1 MFGKKPP
8 PAAAATREK
17 RRAKRLPANAP
28 AIVQT
33 TASRLQV
40 TIVNISVS
48 GARLVTE
55 EEPPDRQDVQVI
67 INGVCL
73 FGRITWRRDKTF
85 AVKFEEGL
93 QGHPPAEILRAVEE
107 ANVPRYEF
115 DREEV
120 LAALANRP
128 PNDISL
134 RTGPRP
140 LFP

>member
-8 PAAAATREK
+8 AAATREK
-17 RRAKRLPANAP
+17 RGAKRSPANAP

-33 TASRLQV
+33 TASRLKV
-40 TIVNISVS
+40 TIVNISIS
-48 GARLVTE
+48 GARLITE
-55 EEPPDRQDVQVI
+55 EGVPDRQDVQVI
-67 INGVCL
+67 VNGVCI

-93 QGHPPAEILRAVEE
+93 QGHSRAEILRAVEE

-120 LAALANRP
+120 LSALANRP

-134 RTGPRP
+134 RTSPRP